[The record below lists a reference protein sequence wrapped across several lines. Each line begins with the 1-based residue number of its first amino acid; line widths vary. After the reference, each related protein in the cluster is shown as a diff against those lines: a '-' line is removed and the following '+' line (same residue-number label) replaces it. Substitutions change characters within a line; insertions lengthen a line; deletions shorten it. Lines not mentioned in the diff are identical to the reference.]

1 MNSFELIHVA
11 RDKRQ
16 VMHQCNG
23 SDPRIIRPDDTR
35 PIFKAVSDHPVS
47 VRTWIIE
54 GKRSYSSKQLRDIQS
69 PAGNVAVFF
78 CSMHQFSTHD
88 GTNCQLR
95 MIDLREPINK
105 EEILAFQNLDPDIG
119 VQQVTHHQI
128 FAGGIGSSSG
138 SSGSSSA
145 QAPIKYA
152 KSGLRRLISSKV
164 GSSFSLSTSKIAAR
178 TRDSNT
184 RAFSGAR
191 RSKVRS
197 SSNAIVVTG
206 RHCHCATKNSTSHF
220 PTP

>member
-1 MNSFELIHVA
+1 MNSFELIYVA

-16 VMHQCNG
+16 VMNQCHRSNLQ
-23 SDPRIIRPDDTR
+23 IIWPDDTR
-35 PIFKAVSDHPVS
+35 STFKTVSDRAVPVG
-47 VRTWIIE
+47 TWIVE
-54 GKRSYSSKQLRDIQS
+54 RKRSHFSKQLHNIHT
-69 PAGNVAVFF
+69 PARNVAVFLR
-78 CSMHQFSTHD
+78 SMHQFRADD
-88 GTNCQLR
+88 GADSQFR
-95 MIDLREPINK
+95 MINLSEPINK
-105 EEILAFQNLDPDIG
+105 KEILAFENLDPDIRI
-119 VQQVTHHQI
+119 QQVAHHQI

-145 QAPIKYA
+145 QAPMICA

-164 GSSFSLSTSKIAAR
+164 GNSFSFSTSEIASR

-206 RHCHCATKNSTSHF
+206 RHCHGFSKISTCHF
-220 PTP
+220 QTP

>member
-35 PIFKAVSDHPVS
+35 PIFKAVSDHPVNVS
-47 VRTWIIE
+47 TWIIE
-54 GKRSYSSKQLRDIQS
+54 GKRSYSSEQLRDIQS
-69 PAGNVAVFF
+69 PARDIAGFL
-78 CSMHQFSTHD
+78 CSMHQFGTHD

-95 MIDLREPINK
+95 MVDLREPINK
-105 EEILAFQNLDPDIG
+105 EEILAFQNLDPDIRI
-119 VQQVTHHQI
+119 QQVAHHQI
-128 FAGGIGSSSG
+128 FAGGNGSSSG

-145 QAPIKYA
+145 QAPIRCA
-152 KSGLRRLISSKV
+152 NSGIRLFISSKV
-164 GSSFSLSTSKIAAR
+164 GSSFSFSISEIAAG

-197 SSNAIVVTG
+197 SSNAIAVTG